1 MYKPGTTYNIP
12 FEVKNAANALADPD
26 AAALPTAVLW
36 YDATPLGVACTV
48 TKISTGLYA
57 AAVPIPASPT
67 CALGKTIKLRIT
79 ANVGGSPISGFEA
92 LGVLS
97 DAAADIGAR
106 VLVPRAQANGS
117 GFVPTYDD
125 FAYAGYSA
133 AICGNETADTGA
145 TAGTQAIN
153 DWLGS
158 TVKTL
163 VLTTLNLS
171 GTKVPFKRV

>member
-97 DAAADIGAR
+97 DPVAELASRRIVA
-106 VLVPRAQANGS
+106 RAQTFAAGDGPTFDDAALGS
-117 GFVPTYDD
+117 WI
-125 FAYAGYSA
+125 A
-133 AICGNETADTGA
+133 AFGGNETAITGD
-145 TAGTQAIN
+145 TAGTQVVS

-158 TVKTL
+158 AVKTL
-163 VLTTLNLS
+163 VLTTVTI
-171 GTKVPFKRV
+171 GGVKVPFKRV